1 MLDCATLF
9 LSARIMNLQPYLIPA
24 EPTQFEEEIKKSL
37 FITYLAHTPGI
48 DSAKAFVEEIK
59 RLHADA
65 RHNCWAFVA
74 GRPQDSM
81 LWGFSDD
88 GEPSGTAG
96 KPILAQLT
104 GSGVGEITAVVT
116 RYYGGVL
123 LGTGGLVK
131 AYGGGVQQA
140 LKRLQTIEKKITT
153 SVHLTLDYAM
163 IPLLHS
169 LMAQFSATEMEAH
182 YNEQVQLVVEL
193 EALQCDAFIQA
204 VINKSGA
211 KIQVNSSPEHTVRT

>member
-1 MLDCATLF
+1 
-9 LSARIMNLQPYLIPA
+9 MNLQPYLIPA